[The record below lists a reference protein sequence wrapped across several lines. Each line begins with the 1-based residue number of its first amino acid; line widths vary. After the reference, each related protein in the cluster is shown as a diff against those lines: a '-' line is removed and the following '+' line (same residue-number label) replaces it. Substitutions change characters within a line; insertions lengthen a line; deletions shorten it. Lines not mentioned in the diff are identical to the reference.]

1 MGSGRTWLSARLLD
15 TYAKPVGRV
24 SVTTAWVAPLTVMV
38 ATTGPP
44 PAATDP
50 VSNSLVAL
58 GSVPS
63 WTVTMSSPVTSY
75 SIRSTVS
82 LPDDG
87 FPPLRRSPCR

>member
-1 MGSGRTWLSARLLD
+1 M
-15 TYAKPVGRV
+15 
-24 SVTTAWVAPLTVMV
+24 TTAWVAPLTVMV

-58 GSVPS
+58 GSVLS
-63 WTVTMSSPVTSY
+63 CDGALLDGHPVVAGHVVLDPVH
-75 SIRSTVS
+75 RE
-82 LPDDG
+82 LADDG